1 MLIFIIIIIII
12 LSYKRAIRLFVTSVV
27 DGVGYSALDRFGK
40 LLLDLLGHDGGFA
53 VVLCVGLV
61 G

>member
-1 MLIFIIIIIII
+1 MLIFIIIMI

-27 DGVGYSALDRFGK
+27 DGVGYSALDRLGK

-53 VVLCVGLV
+53 VVLCMGLV